1 MCSWLSCEEN
11 RKHTIRNSHRESS
24 KRLNKM
30 ADLCCSREGV
40 LRYHFNGAECKDV
53 VATSAVGP
61 GIPARILPLLKHIL
75 FPFTVSLLVTHP
87 SEEAQTSQ
95 GKEGTRWLRGEVK
108 DDKNQMES
116 G

>member
-1 MCSWLSCEEN
+1 MICVVVA
-11 RKHTIRNSHRESS
+11 K
-24 KRLNKM
+24 
-30 ADLCCSREGV
+30 GV
-40 LRYHFNGAECKDV
+40 LCYHFNGAECKDV

-95 GKEGTRWLRGEVK
+95 GKEGTRWLWGEVK
-108 DDKNQMES
+108 DDKNKME
-116 G
+116 GV